1 MDSVVASYSAPL
13 SEGFGY
19 GIVLGLGIAFAL
31 GMIGTTWALKRYQNP
46 ILLRNWEYNTRS

>member
-1 MDSVVASYSAPL
+1 MASYSAPL